1 MKILCDNV
9 KPITGLR
16 DAVQEIDALYDVVQL
31 KICQTERSTTD
42 EQNVKV

>member
-9 KPITGLR
+9 KPIAGLR
-16 DAVQEIDALYDVVQL
+16 NAVQEIDALYDIVQL
-31 KICQTERSTTD
+31 KICQTKRSTND

>member
-16 DAVQEIDALYDVVQL
+16 NAVQEIDAMYDVVQL
-31 KICQTERSTTD
+31 KICQTERSTD
-42 EQNVKV
+42 EQNVNV